1 MEAFHETTDEAAF
14 ELTQPMKS
22 AGREAPKAP
31 VARICGELGWYREQC
46 LVPMQGWGFFIFFR
60 TAICGEGSQPREYR
74 AQRLPLRERI
84 INGGLTHEKHW
95 IERTA

>member
-31 VARICGELGWYREQC
+31 VARICGELGWYRELC
-46 LVPMQGWGFFIFFR
+46 LVPMQGWGFFIY
-60 TAICGEGSQPREYR
+60 TPREYR

-84 INGGLTHEKHW
+84 TNGGLTHEKHW